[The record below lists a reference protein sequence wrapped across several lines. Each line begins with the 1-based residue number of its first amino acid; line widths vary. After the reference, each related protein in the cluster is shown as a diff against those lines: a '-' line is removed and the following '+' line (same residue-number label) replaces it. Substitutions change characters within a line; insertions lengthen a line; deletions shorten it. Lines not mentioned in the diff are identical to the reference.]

1 MDSFATVGDV
11 IRSHNLSGSVRRE
24 AGESRSKGETTLN
37 PAEHVK
43 DWLTLFLAGLGVT
56 FAPHEWI
63 GGVLLALAGAA
74 FAMRA
79 DPEQDARELWLVLL
93 GAFLAAHIAA
103 MFSTR
108 YFPDFPVQ
116 AVMAG
121 TGFFSRRITRFGLR
135 LAGMVESRGDVI
147 AGRVVDKYLPDP
159 KEGTGGPDK

>member
-1 MDSFATVGDV
+1 MQ
-11 IRSHNLSGSVRRE
+11 IRRGQ
-24 AGESRSKGETTLN
+24 ALN
-37 PAEHVK
+37 GTAEHLK
-43 DWLTLFLAGLGVT
+43 DWLTLALAGLGVT
-56 FAPHEWI
+56 FGAHEWV

-121 TGFFSRRITRFGLR
+121 AGFFSRRITRFGLR

-147 AGRVVDKYLPDP
+147 AGRVVDKYLPPSDGEKGDEKP
-159 KEGTGGPDK
+159 